1 MRNFLIGLLLLP
13 FGIAHAGCTL
23 EKVATLPTRID
34 NGRVFVPGTMDG
46 HPVEYLVDLASRTL
60 LLRIAA
66 QDFGVRPDFLGS
78 LDKIATFGE
87 PGPDQLIIEHL
98 PLSLGGASTNLG
110 TPRQVA
116 VLGTD
121 FFNWYDVEFD
131 VQHGKIV
138 LYKPAGCETV
148 KMAYWPGPVTVAEMI
163 SNNVQINSPPF
174 NSYNLPHLNIRLSV
188 GGKDMVAAIDTGYRR
203 SSLSLAAAHSLGLT
217 EGGPGTAE
225 TGRTVDLLDGFST
238 PTWTGTV
245 GSVAL
250 GDEVITPA
258 RIDFRT
264 FMIPAGAAEP
274 HIGTNRRPSR
284 YHGDDMMLG
293 ADFLIAHRI
302 FLSQSQKKVY
312 FSPAENV
319 SFLKDGATPA
329 ADRPA
334 Y

>member
-1 MRNFLIGLLLLP
+1 MRKFLIGLLLLP
-13 FGIAHAGCTL
+13 VGIAHAACTL
-23 EKVATLPTRID
+23 EKVATLPAKID
-34 NGRVFVPGTMDG
+34 NGRVFVSGTMDG

-60 LLRIAA
+60 LLRVAA

-87 PGPDQLIIEHL
+87 PGPDQMVIQHL
-98 PLSLGGASTNLG
+98 PLSLGGASASLG
-110 TPRQVA
+110 TPQQVA

-138 LYKPAGCETV
+138 LYKPSGCETV
-148 KMAYWPGPVTVAEMI
+148 KMAYWSGPVTAADMI

-188 GGKDMVAAIDTGYRR
+188 GGKEMVAAIDTGYRR
-203 SSLSLAAAHSLGLT
+203 SSLSLLAAHSLGLT

-225 TGRTVDLLDGFST
+225 TGRTVDLLDGYST

-245 GSVAL
+245 GEVAL
-250 GDEVITPA
+250 GDEVISA
-258 RIDFRT
+258 AKIDFRSFT
-264 FMIPAGAAEP
+264 IPRGAAEP
-274 HIGTNRRPSR
+274 RLGTNRQPSR

-293 ADFLIAHRI
+293 ADFLISHRI

-312 FSPAENV
+312 FSPVENV
-319 SFLKDGATPA
+319 PFLKDGATPA